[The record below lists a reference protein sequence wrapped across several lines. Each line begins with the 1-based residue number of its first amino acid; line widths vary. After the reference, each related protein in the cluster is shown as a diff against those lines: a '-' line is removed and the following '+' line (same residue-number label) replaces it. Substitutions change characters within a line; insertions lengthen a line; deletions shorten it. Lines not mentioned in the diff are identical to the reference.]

1 MNTLKTNIRDAYQKM
16 YLDDELGLE
25 LNDVTFEDLFDT
37 LDNYG
42 SVYKLIGVYDSL
54 VRERLFIMLAE
65 IMIVSYD
72 YIYEQ
77 WLSCNEG

>member
-1 MNTLKTNIRDAYQKM
+1 MNTLKTNMRDAYQKM
-16 YLDDELGLE
+16 YPDDELGLN

-54 VRERLFIMLAE
+54 VRERLFNMLSE

>member
-16 YLDDELGLE
+16 YVDDELGLE

-77 WLSCNEG
+77 WLSCPEG

>member
-16 YLDDELGLE
+16 YLDDELGLN

-54 VRERLFIMLAE
+54 VRERLFNMLSE